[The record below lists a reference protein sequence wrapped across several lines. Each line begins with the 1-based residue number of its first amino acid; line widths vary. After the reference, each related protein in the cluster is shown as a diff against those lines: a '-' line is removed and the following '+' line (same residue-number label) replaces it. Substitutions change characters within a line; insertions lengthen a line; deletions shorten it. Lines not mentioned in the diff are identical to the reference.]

1 MITLSQLYR
10 KLPYPVKYKLMDLR
24 GGLSS
29 FRYAIYYRFGRAEW
43 LDPSGDFWEEINS
56 GWMRD
61 YIYPYDDWYNAIISK
76 ERGLRL
82 DQHPPDLSLK
92 R

>member
-1 MITLSQLYR
+1 MITFKQIWAGIR
-10 KLPYPVKYKLMDLR
+10 E
-24 GGLSS
+24 GFSS
-29 FRYAIYYRFGRAEW
+29 FDYAIRYRFESYDW
-43 LDPSGDFWEEINS
+43 WDFKGDFWEEINS
-56 GWMRD
+56 GWYRE